1 MRLMTWWFMT
11 PRGINSLILMKSWRR
26 LNSAMIG
33 RTSKM
38 IRTSKILSSSWRD
51 YNKRVNSNRH
61 NLMKTSDN
69 TIELKYSMR
78 FVSKV
83 YYLFILKNRSEIVQ
97 KVWRHS
103 KGVEIIWVC
112 GDSGESRR
120 QDKVQTRDISQTEI
134 TRVTKPTSRRW
145 Q

>member
-1 MRLMTWWFMT
+1 
-11 PRGINSLILMKSWRR
+11 
-26 LNSAMIG
+26 MIG

>member
-11 PRGINSLILMKSWRR
+11 PRGINSLILMKSWKR
-26 LNSAMIG
+26 LNSVMIG

-69 TIELKYSMR
+69 TIGLKYSMR

-83 YYLFILKNRSEIVQ
+83 YYLFIY
-97 KVWRHS
+97 
-103 KGVEIIWVC
+103 
-112 GDSGESRR
+112 
-120 QDKVQTRDISQTEI
+120 
-134 TRVTKPTSRRW
+134 
-145 Q
+145 

>member
-69 TIELKYSMR
+69 TIGLKYSMR
-78 FVSKV
+78 FASKV
-83 YYLFILKNRSEIVQ
+83 YYLFIY
-97 KVWRHS
+97 
-103 KGVEIIWVC
+103 
-112 GDSGESRR
+112 
-120 QDKVQTRDISQTEI
+120 
-134 TRVTKPTSRRW
+134 
-145 Q
+145 